1 MIELLAGDA
10 VTLVSPVETAISCGY
25 KRPLNELGTAEMTL
39 AQGDALSAA
48 IDVPVS
54 WLRLWDGERFAG
66 LYRFRRSTV
75 ELQESGGTAR
85 YELESAE
92 CTLSDDMLIGHHE
105 LGGTGLNTR
114 WVLEYILARQT
125 ERRWVL
131 GRCDF
136 ADCYQYNFED
146 VTLLEAIMSLGEVLV
161 DDYAFV
167 FDAERV
173 PWTLHLIRLSAE
185 ATRALVYGRNVS
197 RIVRT
202 VDGRVVTRLVG
213 RGYGE
218 GDNQLTVAAVN
229 GGRDYIDADAA
240 SMARY
245 GARVGV
251 HADRRQTDPQTL
263 LARMRVILAA
273 GCRPRVSYEATC
285 ADLYEMTGESW
296 DDAQPGDLVRM
307 LDEELGTPF
316 AIRVT
321 AREKADLAG
330 DPGSVVLTFES
341 GVQDVAQD
349 LNEILDKIGVQ
360 ELYSQGATNL
370 YSMQIADSC
379 DGDHPLTLSFYV
391 PGNVLR
397 INECRLKW
405 KIEPFRS
412 YARLAQAGGKI
423 ISTSEAG
430 GGATVTLPAV
440 TVSAGVVNTGP
451 ILDEDGGANPMTGG
465 PVDYLGERSVKTD
478 KAGSHEHSMTHT
490 HNTPSH
496 VHQFVGEKVIYS
508 IAHNHSLAGD
518 GALATGGIYSGNKNI
533 SVTPKGEVVESGIIW
548 ASSPYDAVAG
558 SVKGTTGAAGNHD
571 HEYDH
576 LHKMPH
582 VHSMAHEHII
592 PAMQFELTG
601 HRHPVR
607 IEAHTHE
614 LEFGIYTGG
623 RAGSVTL
630 AVDGVQVPGEDV
642 GEEKEIDIAKYL
654 RANDEGRVVRGAWH
668 EVTFT
673 PDALTRITANLFFQV
688 FIQSRGAG
696 DY

>member
-1 MIELLAGDA
+1 MIELLAADGA
-10 VTLVSPVETAISCGY
+10 TLVSPVETAISCGY
-25 KRPLNELGTAEMTL
+25 KRPLNELGTAELTL
-39 AQGDALSAA
+39 AQGDALCAA

-54 WLRLWDGERFAG
+54 FLRLWDGERFAG
-66 LYRFRRSTV
+66 LYRFRRSTA
-75 ELQESGGTAR
+75 ELQESGGVAR

-105 LGGTGLNTR
+105 LGGTGLDTR

-125 ERRWVL
+125 EKRWVL

-136 ADCYQYNFED
+136 ADQYQYNFED

-161 DDYAFV
+161 DDFAFF
-167 FDAERV
+167 FDAQSV

-185 ATRALVYGRNVS
+185 PTRALVYGRNVS

-218 GDNQLTVAAVN
+218 GDNQLTVASVN
-229 GGRDYIDADAA
+229 GGKDYIDADAQA
-240 SMARY
+240 MARY
-245 GARVGV
+245 KVRVGV
-251 HADRRQTDPQTL
+251 HADRRQTDPATL

-273 GCRPRVSYEATC
+273 GSHPRVSYEATC

-296 DDAQPGDLVRM
+296 DDAQPGDLIRM
-307 LDEELGTPF
+307 LDEELDGPLSV
-316 AIRVT
+316 RVT
-321 AREKADLAG
+321 ARTKDDLAG
-330 DPGSVVLTFES
+330 DPGSVVLTFET
-341 GVQDVAQD
+341 GVQDAAEE

-379 DGDHPLTLSFYV
+379 DGEHPLTLSFYV

-405 KIEPFRS
+405 KIEAFRS
-412 YARLAQAGGKI
+412 YAKLAAAGGGTVV
-423 ISTSEAG
+423 TSAAG
-430 GGATVTLPAV
+430 GGATVTLPSV
-440 TVSAGVVNTGP
+440 TISAGVKYTGP
-451 ILDEDGGANPMTGG
+451 ILDEDGGADPMTSG
-465 PVDYLGERSVKTD
+465 PVNYLGERSTRTES
-478 KAGSHEHSMTHT
+478 AGSHGHNMTHT
-490 HNTPSH
+490 HIAPSH
-496 VHQFVGEKVIYS
+496 GHTFTGEPVTYS

-518 GALATGGIYSGNKNI
+518 GALATGGIYSGNKSI
-533 SVTPKGEVVESGIIW
+533 RVTPKGTVEESGVQW
-548 ASSPYDAVAG
+548 TSSPYEAVNG
-558 SVKGTTGAAGNHD
+558 SVKNTTGESGEHSHD
-571 HEYDH
+571 NDH

-582 VHSMAHEHII
+582 VHNMEHDHII
-592 PAMQFELTG
+592 PAMMFTLTE
-601 HRHPVR
+601 HKHSSR
-607 IEAHTHE
+607 IEDHTHD
-614 LEFGIYTGG
+614 LEYGIYTGS
-623 RAGSVTL
+623 RAGSVQI
-630 AVDGVQVPGEDV
+630 AVDGNAIPAEDI
-642 GEEKEIDIAKYL
+642 GEEKEIDIARYL
-654 RANDEGRVVRGAWH
+654 RANDDGRVVRGAWH

-673 PDALTRITANLFFQV
+673 PDKLTRITANLFFQV